1 MDPIDE
7 IARAQTAQLV
17 DEDGD
22 AIELD
27 LERGLSDAGVD
38 AFEDELGVA
47 LPGELRDLL
56 AYTTGFSGVLD
67 SVDFTGRSYDV
78 QVAEIFPAGLPIA
91 GDGFGN
97 FWVADLT
104 PQRRDVVAVFFACH
118 DPAVILL
125 QSPSIGHFL
134 HEVFRTYVPPH
145 ASLVNDVHAD
155 RLFDV
160 WRENPGVLARA
171 DALIGGDGALQDFAA
186 TLDDDFE
193 IVDLRSAEIGMG
205 FSWGRHG
212 PRTEVRRHGHELLFA
227 YRRAPRTRRGLR
239 GLRR

>member
-1 MDPIDE
+1 MDPINE
-7 IARAQTAQLV
+7 IARAQTAELV

-38 AFEDELGVA
+38 AFEEELGVA

-56 AYTTGFSGVLD
+56 AYATGFSGVLD
-67 SVDFTGRSYDV
+67 SVDFTGRGYDV
-78 QVAEIFPAGLPIA
+78 ELAEIFPSGLPIA

-104 PQRRDVVAVFFACH
+104 PQPRDVVAVFFACH

-145 ASLVNDVHAD
+145 ASLVNDVQRRPPVRCVA
-155 RLFDV
+155 
-160 WRENPGVLARA
+160 REPRRARA
-171 DALIGGDGALQDFAA
+171 
-186 TLDDDFE
+186 
-193 IVDLRSAEIGMG
+193 R
-205 FSWGRHG
+205 
-212 PRTEVRRHGHELLFA
+212 
-227 YRRAPRTRRGLR
+227 RRAHRR
-239 GLRR
+239 